1 MRLLEQGPEVS
12 LLLRSAQVEC
22 RPSWA
27 PPISWPYFPPAVG
40 HLPSVDS
47 LIAFTGKKSKSGNG
61 VLKLRRGAEVM
72 KLRTAAI
79 GSAEVGQGCPRSP
92 SGHGGGQAHQ
102 PSQDHHRPLRPDSR
116 RAIRGRNEC
125 SAGDGRQ
132 SPCADPLEVRQ
143 PVPLDALN
151 TSTGIIRQKES
162 TLVGE
167 VEVSQFSN
175 GGQAGKPDAITND

>member
-1 MRLLEQGPEVS
+1 M
-12 LLLRSAQVEC
+12 EC

-92 SGHGGGQAHQ
+92 SGYGGGQARQ

-125 SAGDGRQ
+125 SAGHGRKP
-132 SPCADPLEVRQ
+132 PCGDLLEVRQ
-143 PVPLDALN
+143 PMLLDALI
-151 TSTGIIRQKES
+151 TSPKGVTALEPCCDWLHVELSPGWQQALS
-162 TLVGE
+162 YSPALHQHLLV
-167 VEVSQFSN
+167 
-175 GGQAGKPDAITND
+175 